1 MFFHDLKTERL
12 LLRNISHIDDGFIL
26 QEFSNGRINRYLFD
40 AEPLQTIET
49 QKLID
54 FYLKDEPRHQHRWV
68 LILKETGTRIGTC
81 GFHCWN
87 RRVGPCEVGYDQKP
101 AYCKQG
107 YMQYSIL
114 PLR

>member
-12 LLRNISHIDDGFIL
+12 LLRNISHIDDGLIL

-54 FYLKDEPRHQHRWV
+54 F
-68 LILKETGTRIGTC
+68 
-81 GFHCWN
+81 
-87 RRVGPCEVGYDQKP
+87 
-101 AYCKQG
+101 
-107 YMQYSIL
+107 
-114 PLR
+114 